1 MKKSLLFLITS
12 IVFVNAQTIDYP
24 LFQGTFDGTVY
35 DEENGTF
42 EFPSSAQ
49 SWAGFANQTE
59 IYPLAFPNGGK
70 ITFNAATTGAEDIVV
85 KFKFERLTYNAEGNG
100 AADTEPSFETATA
113 TVSGTESSE
122 YVVDIAPRPATE
134 TYSSALLY
142 LITQDQVLT
151 ASDFVIT
158 SYD

>member
-1 MKKSLLFLITS
+1 ML
-12 IVFVNAQTIDYP
+12 NAYS
-24 LFQGTFDGTVY
+24 FQLR
-35 DEENGTF
+35 N
-42 EFPSSAQ
+42 
-49 SWAGFANQTE
+49 
-59 IYPLAFPNGGK
+59 I
-70 ITFNAATTGAEDIVV
+70 

-100 AADTEPSFETATA
+100 AADTEPSFATATA